1 MYMPPFTLARITLRE
16 IRLPLVEPFRAS
28 HGVEHER
35 RILLTHVEDTEGA
48 TAWGECVALSTA
60 DYMPETI
67 DTAWAAIPEKIAPL
81 LLGRDIGSP
90 EVVHEILA
98 PVTPGNY
105 MACASLEMPCWALV
119 AEKKGQSLAQFIQ
132 ATRSQVAAGVALGMQ
147 DTPAALVAKVA
158 DAIKEGYARIKIK
171 IQPGADIEYLQ
182 AIREAFGPNLPLMA
196 DANCAY
202 SVDDLDHLKQ
212 LDAFGLMM
220 IEQPVA
226 WDDAGR
232 HAQVQQA
239 LDTPICLDEFIS
251 TLDDV
256 KAMQAQDSGR
266 IVNLKPGRVGGFA
279 SALKIHDYCKE
290 HTIPVWC
297 GGMLESGIGRAYNVA
312 LAAKEG
318 FTLPGDLSPSRRYW
332 TQDIVSPEWNM
343 DTQGMV
349 TVPMDRPGLGVDID
363 EERIDAL
370 TVRKQ
375 EITQ

>member
-16 IRLPLVEPFRAS
+16 IRLPLIEPFRAS

-35 RILLTHVEDTEGA
+35 RILLTHLEDTEGA

-67 DTAWAAIPEKIAPL
+67 DTAWATIPEKIAPL
-81 LLGRDIGSP
+81 VLGRDFGSP
-90 EVVHEILA
+90 AVVHEVLA
-98 PVTPGNY
+98 PVTSGNY

-119 AEKKGQSLAQFIQ
+119 AEKKEQSLAHCIQ
-132 ATRSQVAAGVALGMQ
+132 ATRKQVAAGVALGMQ
-147 DTPAALVAKVA
+147 ETPEALVAKVG

-171 IQPGADIEYLQ
+171 IEPGADIDYVR
-182 AIREAFGPNLPLMA
+182 AIREAFGLELPLMV

-226 WDDAGR
+226 WDDAGQ
-232 HAQVQQA
+232 HAKVQQT

-256 KAMQAQDSGR
+256 KTMRAHDSGR
-266 IVNLKPGRVGGFA
+266 IVNIKPGRVGGLFH
-279 SALKIHDYCKE
+279 SLRLHDYCKE
-290 HTIPVWC
+290 HNIPVWC

-332 TQDIVSPEWNM
+332 KQDIVSPEWNM
-343 DTQGMV
+343 DTEGMV
-349 TVPMDRPGLGVDID
+349 NVPMDRPGLGVDID

-370 TVRKQ
+370 TVRKL

>member
-1 MYMPPFTLARITLRE
+1 MHLPPFTLARITLRE

-28 HGVEHER
+28 HGVENDR
-35 RILLTHVEDTEGA
+35 RILLTHLEDTEGA

-67 DTAWAAIPEKIAPL
+67 DTAWAVIPEKIAPL
-81 LLGRDIGSP
+81 LLGRDIRSP
-90 EVVHEILA
+90 AVVHEILA
-98 PVTPGNY
+98 PVSLGNF

-119 AEKKGQSLAQFIQ
+119 AEKKGQSLAQFIG
-132 ATRSQVAAGVALGMQ
+132 ATRKQVAAGVALGLQ
-147 DTPAALVAKVA
+147 DTSAALVAKVA
-158 DAIKEGYARIKIK
+158 EAIEEGYARIKIK
-171 IQPGADIEYLQ
+171 IQPGADIEYLH
-182 AIREAFGPNLPLMA
+182 AIRVAFGPELPLMV

-212 LDAFGLMM
+212 LDEFGLMM

-256 KAMQAQDSGR
+256 KAMHAQDSGR
-266 IVNLKPGRVGGFA
+266 IVNIKSGRVGGLFH
-279 SALKIHDYCKE
+279 ALRMHDYCQE
-290 HTIPVWC
+290 HGIPVWC

-332 TQDIVSPEWNM
+332 AQDIVSPEWNI
-343 DTQGMV
+343 DTEGMV
-349 TVPMDRPGLGVDID
+349 TVPMDRPCLGVDID

-375 EITQ
+375 EIIV